1 MNEKKI
7 CYILICAIMSFCFVI
22 LMISSAAN
30 IKLNTISSSISKEI
44 PYVVIDAGH
53 GGEDGGAIIND
64 KISEKNINLDIAN
77 KTADLTTFLGFETT
91 KTRSTDTA
99 LSSQENTIRQRKVSD
114 MKKRLEIYNADS
126 KNIVVSIHQNKFS
139 QEKYKGTQIF
149 YSKNNTKSQYLAE
162 KIKFSVKGLLQPDN
176 TREIKQAGNDIYLL
190 KNTTQP
196 AVIVECGFISNKEE
210 CQKLI
215 DDVYQK
221 QMAFAITC
229 GLLNYCNTEN

>member
-1 MNEKKI
+1 
-7 CYILICAIMSFCFVI
+7 MSFCFVI

-77 KTADLTTFLGFETT
+77 KTADLTTFLGFKTT

-99 LSSQENTIRQRKVSD
+99 LSSQESTIRQRKVSD
-114 MKKRLEIYNADS
+114 MKKRLEIYNSDS
-126 KNIVVSIHQNKFS
+126 KNIVISIHQNKFS

-149 YSKNNTKSQYLAE
+149 YSKNNAQSQYLAE

>member
-77 KTADLTTFLGFETT
+77 KTADLTTFLGFKTT

-99 LSSQENTIRQRKVSD
+99 LSSQESTIRQRKVSD
-114 MKKRLEIYNADS
+114 MKKRLEIYNSDS
-126 KNIVVSIHQNKFS
+126 KNIVISIHQNKFS

-149 YSKNNTKSQYLAE
+149 YSKNNAQSQYLAE